1 MGDPVTA
8 AIAIGASSAM
18 TARSQIAA
26 GKAQQNASNFN
37 ALVDERNADI
47 AEQNKVLANINAGLQ
62 KKEFSKQFGRA
73 MASTQQAY
81 RYNGV
86 VASSGTP
93 ALIALEM
100 AQEADDQV
108 ALIEY
113 EGRLKEQGFSEEA
126 TELRAGAAARRASG
140 AAAAKAGRQA
150 AMGTLLK
157 AGATIGQMDFGS
169 SAPVSGDATRVG
181 AGTGGMGPSWS
192 GPRR

>member
-8 AIAIGASSAM
+8 AIAIGASGVM
-18 TARSQIAA
+18 TARNQIAA
-26 GKAQQNASNFN
+26 GKSRQNAANFN

-47 AEQNKVLANINAGLQ
+47 ADQNKILAGINTGLQ
-62 KKEFSKQFGRA
+62 KKMFAKEFGRA

-113 EGRLKEQGFSEEA
+113 EGRLKQQGFSEEA
-126 TELRAGAAARRASG
+126 TELRAGAAARRAEG

-150 AMGTLLK
+150 AYGSLLQS
-157 AGATIGQMDFGS
+157 AATIGQMNFK
-169 SAPVSGDATRVG
+169 
-181 AGTGGMGPSWS
+181 
-192 GPRR
+192 GPRIDPSRATGVNTPGTQEPLG

>member
-8 AIAIGASSAM
+8 AIAIGASGVM
-18 TARSQIAA
+18 TARGQIAA
-26 GKAQQNASNFN
+26 GKAAQNAANFN

-47 AEQNKVLANINAGLQ
+47 ADQNKILAGINTGLQ
-62 KKEFSKQFGRA
+62 KKSFAKEFGRA

-100 AQEADDQV
+100 AKDADDQV
-108 ALIEY
+108 AMIEY
-113 EGRLKEQGFSEEA
+113 EGRLKEQGFTEQA
-126 TELRAGAAARRASG
+126 TEMRFGAQARRAEG

-150 AMGTLLK
+150 AAASLLK
-157 AGATIGQMDFGS
+157 TAATIGQMDFSKS
-169 SAPVSGDATRVG
+169 SSGFGATGVNTP
-181 AGTGGMGPSWS
+181 GTQEPT
-192 GPRR
+192 P